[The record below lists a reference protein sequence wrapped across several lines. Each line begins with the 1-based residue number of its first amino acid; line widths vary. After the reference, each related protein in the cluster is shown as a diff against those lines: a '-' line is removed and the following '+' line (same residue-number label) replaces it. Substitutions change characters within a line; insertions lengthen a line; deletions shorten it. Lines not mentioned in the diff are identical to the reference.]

1 MTEETKRKQM
11 STSTSLGTSQM
22 KTFAGRG
29 ISVSRPS
36 LSSHSIYLN
45 SADIDAVLTIATN
58 HPWRCT
64 LCLASHC
71 SSLATSLHRTP
82 PSPSACTNQ
91 HQLARCAR
99 CPQRRRQPPIPNK
112 RQGHHLGLHRQH
124 RRLAHSDRM
133 GSHAHRARLRRGRE
147 QHIVRLPQSSKQAPE
162 RASKAPDTQ
171 TSHVS
176 DYPQAFHA
184 VRTR

>member
-71 SSLATSLHRTP
+71 SSLAFGNIIAQDSSLAIRLHEPTST
-82 PSPSACTNQ
+82 
-91 HQLARCAR
+91 
-99 CPQRRRQPPIPNK
+99 
-112 RQGHHLGLHRQH
+112 
-124 RRLAHSDRM
+124 
-133 GSHAHRARLRRGRE
+133 GSLRSM
-147 QHIVRLPQSSKQAPE
+147 SSTQATTSHTKQA
-162 RASKAPDTQ
+162 
-171 TSHVS
+171 
-176 DYPQAFHA
+176 
-184 VRTR
+184 